1 MRWRPQ
7 GRRRNV
13 DRGTSRPG
21 IQPRKTFTPE
31 RRRCKEKRKAIS
43 DTSPAQGVSGH
54 ARTHLA
60 REPGEPWGARRG
72 WRGGP
77 RREVY
82 GHTPT
87 MNGPGEA
94 GRPVVPAK
102 SPNNAAR
109 AATEGAGGKGLAQGK
124 PSQANAPRTLSADG
138 AGRALGRGG

>member
-43 DTSPAQGVSGH
+43 DTSPAQDVAGLRAVRDPEH

-72 WRGGP
+72 WRGGARP
-77 RREVY
+77 GGYR
-82 GHTPT
+82 HTPAVK
-87 MNGPGEA
+87 GPG
-94 GRPVVPAK
+94 R
-102 SPNNAAR
+102 
-109 AATEGAGGKGLAQGK
+109 
-124 PSQANAPRTLSADG
+124 
-138 AGRALGRGG
+138 AGRAAEPAGA

>member
-43 DTSPAQGVSGH
+43 DTSPAQDVAGLRAVRDPEH

-77 RREVY
+77 RRGGY

-87 MNGPGEA
+87 LNGPGPSGKAPVTAEA
-94 GRPVVPAK
+94 
-102 SPNNAAR
+102 PNNPAP
-109 AATEGAGGKGLAQGK
+109 AATEGAGGKGPA
-124 PSQANAPRTLSADG
+124 
-138 AGRALGRGG
+138 

>member
-43 DTSPAQGVSGH
+43 DTSPAQDVAGLPAVRDPQH

-60 REPGEPWGARRG
+60 REPGEPWGAPRG
-72 WRGGP
+72 WRGGA
-77 RREVY
+77 RRGGF

-87 MNGPGEA
+87 MNRPGEA
-94 GRPVVPAK
+94 GKPAGTAETPK
-102 SPNNAAR
+102 KTPPAAR
-109 AATEGAGGKGLAQGK
+109 EGEG
-124 PSQANAPRTLSADG
+124 
-138 AGRALGRGG
+138 

>member
-43 DTSPAQGVSGH
+43 DTSPAQDVAGLRAVRDPEH

-60 REPGEPWGARRG
+60 REPGEPWGAPRG
-72 WRGGP
+72 WRGGARP
-77 RREVY
+77 GGYRPP
-82 GHTPT
+82 PT
-87 MNGPGEA
+87 RNGP
-94 GRPVVPAK
+94 
-102 SPNNAAR
+102 R
-109 AATEGAGGKGLAQGK
+109 A
-124 PSQANAPRTLSADG
+124 
-138 AGRALGRGG
+138 

>member
-43 DTSPAQGVSGH
+43 DTSPAQDVAGLRAVREPEH
-54 ARTHLA
+54 APTHLA

-72 WRGGP
+72 GGGGARP
-77 RREVY
+77 EGF
-82 GHTPT
+82 GHTPA
-87 MNGPGEA
+87 ME
-94 GRPVVPAK
+94 RP
-102 SPNNAAR
+102 R
-109 AATEGAGGKGLAQGK
+109 AAVKPAGTTE
-124 PSQANAPRTLSADG
+124 
-138 AGRALGRGG
+138 

>member
-43 DTSPAQGVSGH
+43 DTSPAQDVAGLRAVRDPEH

-72 WRGGP
+72 WRGGARP
-77 RREVY
+77 GRFRD
-82 GHTPT
+82 TPA
-87 MNGPGEA
+87 MKRPGEA
-94 GRPVVPAK
+94 GQAPVTAE
-102 SPNNAAR
+102 S
-109 AATEGAGGKGLAQGK
+109 
-124 PSQANAPRTLSADG
+124 
-138 AGRALGRGG
+138 

>member
-43 DTSPAQGVSGH
+43 DTSPAQDVAGLRAVRDPEH

-77 RREVY
+77 RRGGY
-82 GHTPT
+82 RHNPP
-87 MNGPGEA
+87 MKRPGEA
-94 GRPVVPAK
+94 GKAVVPAK
-102 SPNNAAR
+102 APDKPPPAGP
-109 AATEGAGGKGLAQGK
+109 EGAE
-124 PSQANAPRTLSADG
+124 
-138 AGRALGRGG
+138 GRGPGQ